1 MFSKIKHMFRAF
13 DSKLSYLRKPRTSWL
28 TAQMWGDLLL
38 PGALIKTVLTGAQC
52 ASSRNNRHLQMTWMN
67 FCSKLENILAAQ
79 LLMSYR
85 ALTRGQMR
93 RAGKDV
99 LSINRGVSPH
109 FNYPHTLWH
118 FQNLPALHPF
128 LPFLLSFN
136 QLRIRLSKS
145 RIAGVKTT
153 LTRCPPHPGP
163 SPSLLILLIIAGS
176 FWWMEAGCRP

>member
-1 MFSKIKHMFRAF
+1 MFRALIQNRV
-13 DSKLSYLRKPRTSWL
+13 SCGSPAPAGWLPRCEGTC
-28 TAQMWGDLLL
+28 LL

-99 LSINRGVSPH
+99 LSISRGVSRH

>member
-1 MFSKIKHMFRAF
+1 MFRAL
-13 DSKLSYLRKPRTSWL
+13 DSKSSYLRKPQASWL
-28 TAQMWGDLLL
+28 TAQMCGDLLP

-52 ASSRNNRHLQMTWMN
+52 ASSHNNRHLQMTWMN

-99 LSINRGVSPH
+99 LSISRGGSR
-109 FNYPHTLWH
+109 FLCISLTH
-118 FQNLPALHPF
+118 FQIKIYTCFASLFSRSYSVLIQLHI
-128 LPFLLSFN
+128 LSCLRGETPVLR
-136 QLRIRLSKS
+136 QLWQ
-145 RIAGVKTT
+145 GV
-153 LTRCPPHPGP
+153 LHPPHPGP